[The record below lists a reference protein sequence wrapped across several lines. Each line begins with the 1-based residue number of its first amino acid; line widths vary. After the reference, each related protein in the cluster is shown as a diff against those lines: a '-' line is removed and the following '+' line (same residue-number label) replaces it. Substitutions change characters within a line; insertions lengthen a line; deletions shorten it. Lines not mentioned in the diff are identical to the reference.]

1 MKPVARATTLANF
14 LFNAAGGLVF
24 FPFLGP
30 FARVVDGPGRRSRH
44 RGRLAYLIFDL
55 TIGLIFL
62 MTLDWVEPRLRA
74 LLTVRAK
81 KETAPS

>member
-1 MKPVARATTLANF
+1 VTLVIATRRGTWA
-14 LFNAAGGLVF
+14 
-24 FPFLGP
+24 
-30 FARVVDGPGRRSRH
+30 RSRAV
-44 RGRLAYLIFDL
+44 GLPSIGVVSLLLGLAAVVFA
-55 TIGLIFL
+55 L